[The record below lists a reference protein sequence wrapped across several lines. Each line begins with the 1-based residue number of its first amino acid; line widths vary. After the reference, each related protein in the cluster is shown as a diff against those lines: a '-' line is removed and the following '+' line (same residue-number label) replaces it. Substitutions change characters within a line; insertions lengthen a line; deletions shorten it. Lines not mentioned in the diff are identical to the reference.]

1 MVSQDEPSS
10 VSFHCLLI
18 KRSSLSVWSV
28 NGKEIQ
34 NIDTNTQLDQA
45 FFIWHRVNKLKPL
58 SLASHARKN
67 TSFYGRLQ
75 TLSVNIRPGW

>member
-1 MVSQDEPSS
+1 MVSKYEPSS

-34 NIDTNTQLDQA
+34 KHNIGTNTPLDQA

-58 SLASHARKN
+58 SLASHARKKY
-67 TSFYGRLQ
+67 FIL
-75 TLSVNIRPGW
+75 W